1 MISEKWIMDIK
12 KLNNPIQSAKDKA
25 QEATSKLQEQGL
37 ELAAAAQEKIEA
49 VLDEYQKIVPVAESL
64 GLTVDSFDVEMGL
77 IPEISTALVG
87 SMERINKEAVQKMIA
102 ENQSNKLL
110 VTMLNALLLSKDLQ
124 KRLNIKNL
132 KGIRVDIKLGISPK
146 VAVRLAP

>member
-1 MISEKWIMDIK
+1 MDMK
-12 KLNNPIQSAKDKA
+12 KIPNPIQGAKDKA
-25 QEATSKLQEQGL
+25 QEATAKLQEQGL
-37 ELAAAAQEKIEA
+37 ELAAAAQEKIED
-49 VLDEYQKIVPVAESL
+49 VLDEYQKIIPVAESL

-87 SMERINKEAVQKMIA
+87 SMEQINKEAVQKMIT
-102 ENQSNKLL
+102 ENQNNKLL
-110 VTMLNALLLSKDLQ
+110 ATMLNALLIAKDLQ

-146 VAVRLAP
+146 VSVRLAP